1 MKKLS
6 FLFYILSLVIVSCGS
21 DNEPATIVDQ
31 HNQIFNSFMSEQNV
45 INQIPATLTT
55 GIDAPFYLIDSQR
68 QIYMKVIS
76 DNGDK
81 LGERQECYFR
91 HSTYRL
97 VQSENGVK
105 PVLSYTNENEMGEQ
119 PGELSYT
126 THSDIPTLLPLRYVG
141 NCSEIYLAI
150 RQISDK
156 SDAPMLMHIRY
167 FPKGL

>member
-1 MKKLS
+1 MPVAS
-6 FLFYILSLVIVSCGS
+6 V
-21 DNEPATIVDQ
+21 
-31 HNQIFNSFMSEQNV
+31 
-45 INQIPATLTT
+45 
-55 GIDAPFYLIDSQR
+55 APFYLIDSQR

-76 DNGDK
+76 DNGVK
-81 LGERQECYFR
+81 LTERQECYFR

>member
-45 INQIPATLTT
+45 INQIPAILIT
-55 GIDAPFYLIDSQR
+55 GTEAPFYLIDAQR

-76 DNGDK
+76 DNGVK
-81 LGERQECYFR
+81 LGEGQECYFR

-105 PVLSYTNENEMGEQ
+105 PVLSSTNENEMGEQ

-126 THSDIPTLLPLRYVG
+126 TYSDIPTLLPLRYAG
-141 NCSEIYLAI
+141 NGSEIYLAI

-156 SDAPMLMHIRY
+156 SDTPLLMHIRY

>member
-45 INQIPATLTT
+45 INQIPATLAT

-76 DNGDK
+76 DNGVK
-81 LGERQECYFR
+81 LGEGQECYFKR
-91 HSTYRL
+91 TTYIL
-97 VQSENGVK
+97 QNTDNGVI
-105 PVLSYTNENEMGEQ
+105 PVKSSSTEDTFEPASKIRYYCNSNV
-119 PGELSYT
+119 
-126 THSDIPTLLPLRYVG
+126 PTIIPLRHIG
-141 NCSEIYLAI
+141 NWSEVYLAI